1 MIEFDNVAKTYQN
14 KWTALANV
22 SFKVEKGEFL
32 FITGPTGAGKTTI
45 LKLIYAEE
53 LPTIGRVVVN
63 NKIVNTIKKKE
74 IPLYRRNIGIIF
86 QDFKLL
92 SDRTVYENLE
102 FVLKAID
109 YKGDEIRE
117 KIIRTLTR
125 LGLAHKKDCYP
136 YQLSGGEQ
144 QKVAIAR
151 ALVKDPEIILAD
163 EPTGN
168 IDEGASREI
177 INIFKEIN
185 LLGATVIM
193 ATHHQ
198 ELPQILKKRRLHIVA
213 GKIVYDGF

>member
-1 MIEFDNVAKTYQN
+1 MIEFDNVTKTYQN

>member
-1 MIEFDNVAKTYQN
+1 MIEFDNVSKTYQN
-14 KWTALANV
+14 KWMALSNV
-22 SFKVEKGEFL
+22 SFKIERGEFV

-53 LPTIGRVVVN
+53 LPTVGKVIVN
-63 NKIVNTIKKKE
+63 NKNVATLKKKE
-74 IPLYRRNIGIIF
+74 IPFYRRNIGIIF

-92 SDRTVYENLE
+92 NDRTVYENLE

-109 YKGDEIRE
+109 MKGDEIRE
-117 KIIRTLTR
+117 KIVRTLTR
-125 LGLAHKKDCYP
+125 LGLVHKKDCYP

-151 ALVKDPEIILAD
+151 ALIKDPEVILAD

-168 IDEGASREI
+168 IDEEASKEV

-185 LLGATVIM
+185 LMGTTVIM
-193 ATHHQ
+193 ATHHS
-198 ELPQILKKRRLHIVA
+198 ELPQILKKRRLHIIS
-213 GKIVYDGF
+213 GKIVYG

>member
-1 MIEFDNVAKTYQN
+1 MIEFDSVSKTYQN
-14 KWTALANV
+14 KWTALNNV
-22 SFKVEKGEFL
+22 SFKVERGEFL

-53 LPTIGRVVVN
+53 LPTTGKVIVN
-63 NKIVNTIKKKE
+63 NKNVATIKKKE

-102 FVLKAID
+102 FVLKAINM
-109 YKGDEIRE
+109 KGSEIRE
-117 KIIRTLTR
+117 KIIRILTR
-125 LGLAHKKDCYP
+125 LGLVHKKDCYP

-168 IDEGASREI
+168 IDEEASKEI

-185 LLGATVIM
+185 LMGTTVVM
-193 ATHHQ
+193 ATHHS
-198 ELPQILKKRRLHIVA
+198 ELPQMLKKRRLHIVQ
-213 GKIVYDGF
+213 GRIVDG

>member
-1 MIEFDNVAKTYQN
+1 MIEFDNVSKTYQN
-14 KWTALANV
+14 KWTALTNV

-63 NKIVNTIKKKE
+63 NKILNTIKKKE

-92 SDRTVYENLE
+92 YDRTVYENLE
-102 FVLKAID
+102 FILKAID
-109 YKGDEIRE
+109 FKDNEIRE

-125 LGLAHKKDCYP
+125 LGLVHKKDCYP

-168 IDEGASREI
+168 IDEEASKEI

-185 LLGATVIM
+185 LMGATVIM

>member
-1 MIEFDNVAKTYQN
+1 MIEFDNVSKTYQN
-14 KWTALANV
+14 KWMALSNV
-22 SFKVEKGEFL
+22 SFKVERGEFV

-53 LPTIGRVVVN
+53 LPTVGKVIVN
-63 NKIVNTIKKKE
+63 NKNVATLKKKE
-74 IPLYRRNIGIIF
+74 IPFYRRNIGIIF

-109 YKGDEIRE
+109 MKGDEIRE
-117 KIIRTLTR
+117 KIVRTLTR
-125 LGLAHKKDCYP
+125 LGLVHKKDCYP

-151 ALVKDPEIILAD
+151 ALIKDPEIILAD

-168 IDEGASREI
+168 IDEEASKEV

-185 LLGATVIM
+185 LMGTTVIM
-193 ATHHQ
+193 ATHHS
-198 ELPQILKKRRLHIVA
+198 ELPQILKKRRLHIIS
-213 GKIVYDGF
+213 GKIVYG

>member
-1 MIEFDNVAKTYQN
+1 MIEFDNVSKTYQN
-14 KWTALANV
+14 KWPALVNV
-22 SFKVEKGEFL
+22 SFKVEKGEFV

-53 LPTIGRVVVN
+53 LPTTGKVIVN
-63 NKIVNTIKKKE
+63 NKNISLIKKKE
-74 IPLYRRNIGIIF
+74 LPFYRRNIGIIF

-92 SDRTVYENLE
+92 YDRTVYENLE

-109 YKGDEIRE
+109 IKGDEIRE

-168 IDEGASREI
+168 IDEEASKEI

-185 LLGATVIM
+185 LMGTTVIM
-193 ATHHQ
+193 ATHHS
-198 ELPQILKKRRLHIVA
+198 ELPQLLKKRRLHIISGRIA
-213 GKIVYDGF
+213 YD

>member
-1 MIEFDNVAKTYQN
+1 MIEFDNVSKTYQN
-14 KWTALANV
+14 KWTALTNV

-63 NKIVNTIKKKE
+63 NKILNTIKKKE

-92 SDRTVYENLE
+92 YDRTVYENLE

-109 YKGDEIRE
+109 FKDNEIRE

-125 LGLAHKKDCYP
+125 LGLVHKKDCYP

-168 IDEGASREI
+168 IDEEASKEI

>member
-63 NKIVNTIKKKE
+63 NKIVNTIKKRE

-125 LGLAHKKDCYP
+125 LGLVHKKDCYP

-168 IDEGASREI
+168 IDEEASREI

>member
-117 KIIRTLTR
+117 KIIKTLTR
-125 LGLAHKKDCYP
+125 LGLVHKKDCYP

-168 IDEGASREI
+168 IDEEASREI

>member
-1 MIEFDNVAKTYQN
+1 MIEFDNVSKTYQN
-14 KWTALANV
+14 KWTALSSV
-22 SFKVEKGEFL
+22 SFKVERGEFI

-53 LPTIGRVVVN
+53 LPTIGKVIVN
-63 NKIVNTIKKKE
+63 NKNVASLKKKE
-74 IPLYRRNIGIIF
+74 IPFYRRNIGIIF

-109 YKGDEIRE
+109 MKGDEIRE
-117 KIIRTLTR
+117 KIVRTLTR
-125 LGLAHKKDCYP
+125 LGLVHKKDCYP

-168 IDEGASREI
+168 IDEEASKEI

-185 LLGATVIM
+185 LMGTTVIM
-193 ATHHQ
+193 ATHHS
-198 ELPQILKKRRLHIVA
+198 ELPQILKKRRLHIVS
-213 GKIVYDGF
+213 GKIAYG

>member
-125 LGLAHKKDCYP
+125 LGLVHKKDCYP

-168 IDEGASREI
+168 IDEEASREI

>member
-1 MIEFDNVAKTYQN
+1 MIEFDNVSKTYQN
-14 KWTALANV
+14 KWTALNNI
-22 SFKVEKGEFL
+22 SFKIEKGEFV

-53 LPTIGRVVVN
+53 LPTTGKVIIN
-63 NKIVNTIKKKE
+63 NKNVSLIKKKE
-74 IPLYRRNIGIIF
+74 LPLHRRNIGIIF

-92 SDRTVYENLE
+92 YDRTVYENLE
-102 FVLKAID
+102 FVLRAID
-109 YKGDEIRE
+109 TKENEIRE

-125 LGLAHKKDCYP
+125 LGMVHKKDCYP

-168 IDEGASREI
+168 IDEEASKEI

-185 LLGATVIM
+185 LMGATVIM

-198 ELPQILKKRRLHIVA
+198 ELPQLLKKRRLHIVQ
-213 GKIVYDGF
+213 GKIVYG

>member
-1 MIEFDNVAKTYQN
+1 MIEFDNVSKTYQN
-14 KWTALANV
+14 KWTALSSV
-22 SFKVEKGEFL
+22 SFKVERGEFI

-53 LPTIGRVVVN
+53 LPTIGKVIVN
-63 NKIVNTIKKKE
+63 NKNVASLKKKE
-74 IPLYRRNIGIIF
+74 IPFYRRNIGIIF

-109 YKGDEIRE
+109 MKGDEIRE
-117 KIIRTLTR
+117 KIVRTLTR
-125 LGLAHKKDCYP
+125 LGLVHKKDCYP

-168 IDEGASREI
+168 IDEEASKEV

-185 LLGATVIM
+185 LMGTTVIM
-193 ATHHQ
+193 ATHHS
-198 ELPQILKKRRLHIVA
+198 ELPQILKKRRLHIVS
-213 GKIVYDGF
+213 GKIAYG

>member
-1 MIEFDNVAKTYQN
+1 MIEFDNVSKVYQN
-14 KWTALANV
+14 KWTALSNV

-45 LKLIYAEE
+45 LKLIYGEE
-53 LPTIGRVVVN
+53 LPTTGKVIVN
-63 NKIVNTIKKKE
+63 NKNVSLIKKKE
-74 IPLYRRNIGIIF
+74 LPFYRRNIGIIF

-92 SDRTVYENLE
+92 YDRTVYENLE
-102 FVLKAID
+102 FVLKAIGT
-109 YKGDEIRE
+109 KEDEIRE

-125 LGLAHKKDCYP
+125 LGMVHKKDCYP

-168 IDEGASREI
+168 IDEEASKEI

-185 LLGATVIM
+185 LMGATVIM
-193 ATHHQ
+193 ATHHS
-198 ELPQILKKRRLHIVA
+198 ELPQILKKRRLHIVS
-213 GKIVYDGF
+213 GKIVYD